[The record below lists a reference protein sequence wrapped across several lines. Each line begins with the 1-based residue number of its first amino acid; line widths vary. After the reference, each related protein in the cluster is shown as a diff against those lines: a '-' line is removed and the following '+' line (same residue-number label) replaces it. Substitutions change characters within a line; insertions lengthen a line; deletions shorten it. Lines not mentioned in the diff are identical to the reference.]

1 MMFSLTQVEPERQKV
16 RASTPSS
23 RRQPTSGEP
32 APDTRAPPPPQIMV
46 KGTIVKDD
54 ENWSKYK
61 LKEKMMLCAAPRPL
75 PAPAAPHAPCTDYN
89 GSSGSEAGAET
100 DAAPALAQDDDGN
113 AVGQGGPGARG
124 GHGLLR
130 GPGGRWRG

>member
-1 MMFSLTQVEPERQKV
+1 MAAPWGQAPTLEFKAMMFSLTQVEPERQKV

-75 PAPAAPHAPCTDYN
+75 R
-89 GSSGSEAGAET
+89 
-100 DAAPALAQDDDGN
+100 
-113 AVGQGGPGARG
+113 ARPPRRT
-124 GHGLLR
+124 LR
-130 GPGGRWRG
+130 L

>member
-23 RRQPTSGEP
+23 RRQPASGEP
-32 APDTRAPPPPQIMV
+32 ALDTRAPPPPQIMV

-61 LKEKMMLCAAPRPL
+61 LKEKMMLCAAPAPRPL
-75 PAPAAPHAPCTDYN
+75 PAPATPHAP
-89 GSSGSEAGAET
+89 
-100 DAAPALAQDDDGN
+100 AAVQ
-113 AVGQGGPGARG
+113 
-124 GHGLLR
+124 LR
-130 GPGGRWRG
+130 QPSRSRD